1 MIDSISTGLAYGSS
15 SYGLS
20 GSQSTPP
27 GMDAAAK
34 ALGLTDA
41 QLQQSLQSG
50 STLADLAKEKGV
62 SEDSL
67 VSTIA
72 QSLQQNAPAGSSSST
87 TDYTS
92 MAQNIVDGKVPA
104 HHHGHHA
111 HSSSASSSDQDSSS
125 SSDADDPF
133 GTAASLLGMSQDDL
147 LSALEGGSSF
157 NDLLSSKG
165 LTVNDLTAA
174 LGTTSGTIVDTVA

>member
-1 MIDSISTGLAYGSS
+1 MIDSISTTGLAYGGS

-20 GSQSTPP
+20 GSQGVPP

-50 STLADLAKEKGV
+50 STLSDLARQQGV

-67 VSTIA
+67 VSAIA
-72 QSLQQNAPAGSSSST
+72 QSLQENAPAGSSSST

-92 MAQNIVDGKVPA
+92 LAQDIVDGKVPA
-104 HHHGHHA
+104 HRHAHHA
-111 HSSSASSSDQDSSS
+111 HAASSQDATDGSGS
-125 SSDADDPF
+125 DDPF

-147 LSALEGGSSF
+147 LSALESGSSF
-157 NDLLSSKG
+157 NDLLAAKG

-174 LGTTSGTIVDTVA
+174 LGTTQGTIVDTTA